1 MRAFS
6 MVALKWF
13 LHKICCDVPMLI
25 FVGVENILGTLEIC
39 WEVFK
44 NDSKYHGNLFEL
56 GGNIV
61 GISKSKKIKIA

>member
-13 LHKICCDVPMLI
+13 LHGVPMLI
-25 FVGVENILGTLEIC
+25 FVGLENILGTLEIC

-44 NDSKYHGNLFEL
+44 NASKYHGNLFKL

>member
-1 MRAFS
+1 
-6 MVALKWF
+6 
-13 LHKICCDVPMLI
+13 MLI
-25 FVGVENILGTLEIC
+25 FVGLENILGTLEIC

-44 NDSKYHGNLFEL
+44 KASKYHGNLFKL